1 MSIVGWIVFGFIAG
15 TISNLIDPRPSLG
28 GNLGSIILG
37 ILGATIGGFISSL
50 LFGIG
55 VTGFNITSFSIAI
68 LGSLL
73 VLFLS
78 RAFSEEGI

>member
-1 MSIVGWIVFGFIAG
+1 MGVVSWLIFGLIAG
-15 TISNLIDPRPSLG
+15 SISNLIDPRPSIG
-28 GNLGSIILG
+28 GALGSMILG
-37 ILGATIGGFISSL
+37 IIGAVIGGFLSSL
-50 LFGIG
+50 LFGIT
-55 VTGFNITSFSIAI
+55 VTGFNFTSFAIAI